1 MAENVQLRD
10 GDPRKILGKVREKCC
25 FPSSTQSEPVNL
37 PDEQGTLEQRVE
49 RFLDVDK
56 NRPWEIQTKTTEAS
70 GVRNLFSALELDRL
84 KAMFKDMIT
93 TSVPISKP
101 MVKEIIQKEDGGKE
115 LLQKAS
121 LETIINRVK
130 F

>member
-1 MAENVQLRD
+1 MTIKTVREKIAENVQLRD
-10 GDPRKILGKVREKCC
+10 GDPRKILGKVREMCC

-70 GVRNLFSALELDRL
+70 GVRNLFSSLELNRL
-84 KAMFKDMIT
+84 GAMFKEMIT

-101 MVKEIIQKEDGGKE
+101 MVKGKRKMGE
-115 LLQKAS
+115 KNS
-121 LETIINRVK
+121 YKKPR
-130 F
+130 

>member
-1 MAENVQLRD
+1 M
-10 GDPRKILGKVREKCC
+10 
-25 FPSSTQSEPVNL
+25 NL

-101 MVKEIIQKEDGGKE
+101 IVKEIIQKKDGGKE

-130 F
+130 Y